1 MYCYVLLKKSC
12 FFNQKFWLCTLNW
25 LQAFSMFSMF
35 SILFFHFSVAAFA
48 NATAL
53 KPYAMSR
60 LASVAIKCFLNH
72 CFSQWFNCLS
82 QANLMLFCSLQFLY
96 FHLLLYFYFFKK
108 TKQTNKLIK
117 TIYCETK
124 DALSDLRQFL
134 AAESPLKM
142 KEINFH
148 FNLKALF
155 VLKIFTLLSWFVGQ
169 VENSLIRKKV
179 NLTIY
184 DVKPWLINKYNTN
197 IAQNL
202 KK

>member
-1 MYCYVLLKKSC
+1 
-12 FFNQKFWLCTLNW
+12 
-25 LQAFSMFSMF
+25 MF

-60 LASVAIKCFLNH
+60 LASVAIVSLIIAFLNDSIAFRRLIL
-72 CFSQWFNCLS
+72 CF
-82 QANLMLFCSLQFLY
+82 FCSLQFLY

-155 VLKIFTLLSWFVGQ
+155 VLKIFTLLS
-169 VENSLIRKKV
+169 
-179 NLTIY
+179 
-184 DVKPWLINKYNTN
+184 
-197 IAQNL
+197 
-202 KK
+202 

>member
-1 MYCYVLLKKSC
+1 MYFKLTSSIFHVFNVFNSLFSLFCRCFCKCYC
-12 FFNQKFWLCTLNW
+12 FKT
-25 LQAFSMFSMF
+25 
-35 SILFFHFSVAAFA
+35 
-48 NATAL
+48 
-53 KPYAMSR
+53 YAMSR
-60 LASVAIKCFLNH
+60 LASVAIVSLIIAFLNDSIAFRRLIL
-72 CFSQWFNCLS
+72 CF
-82 QANLMLFCSLQFLY
+82 FCSLQFLY

-155 VLKIFTLLSWFVGQ
+155 VLKIFTLLS
-169 VENSLIRKKV
+169 
-179 NLTIY
+179 
-184 DVKPWLINKYNTN
+184 
-197 IAQNL
+197 
-202 KK
+202 